1 MQPLKYRPH
10 STDEVRVRNAK
21 PLMNWL
27 PRPVL
32 DRIRRYASEGRV
44 PLVRY
49 EHGYS
54 LLLAV
59 ATGQI
64 PVVVLRAPSE
74 EFAELR
80 RAVLVEWTRTAKRK
94 MPQRGLRF

>member
-10 STDEVRVRNAK
+10 STDEVCVRCAK
-21 PLMNWL
+21 PLTNCL

-32 DRIRRYASEGRV
+32 DRIRRYVSEGRV

-54 LLLAV
+54 RLLAV

-64 PVVVLRAPSE
+64 PMVVLRATSE
-74 EFAELR
+74 KFAELR

-94 MPQRGLRF
+94 VPRRG